1 MQERLPQMAWKERI
15 LWCLDYGK
23 KKFDVDN
30 AKAVAKK
37 MKLSD
42 HFFGTLKTRLE
53 KDPNASRDFETC
65 RKIAQALDISEHW
78 LYDGYRQPWKKP
90 SAGLSTSQRAVLA
103 SIAPRLQPFDTETRF
118 KIHDAIVERF
128 RELLKVHGERGAERP
143 VWIAEANDIIAVY
156 ERAEKIARDGT

>member
-1 MQERLPQMAWKERI
+1 MPWKERI

-23 KKFDVDN
+23 KKFEVDN

-37 MKLSD
+37 LGLSD

-53 KDPNASRDFETC
+53 KDPDASRDFETC
-65 RKIAQALDISEHW
+65 RKIARKLEISEHW
-78 LYDGYRQPWKKP
+78 LYDGYNQPWLKP
-90 SAGLSTSQRAVLA
+90 SEGLSNSQRAVLK

-118 KIHDAIVERF
+118 KIHDAIAARF
-128 RELLKVHGERGAERP
+128 RELLKQRGESGSERA

-156 ERAEKIARDGT
+156 ERAAEIARSGT